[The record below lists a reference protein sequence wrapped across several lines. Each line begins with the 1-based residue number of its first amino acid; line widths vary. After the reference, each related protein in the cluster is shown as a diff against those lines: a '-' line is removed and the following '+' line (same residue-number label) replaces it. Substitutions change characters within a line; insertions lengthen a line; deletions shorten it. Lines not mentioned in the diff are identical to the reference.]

1 MNKKTIL
8 ITGGNGENGIG
19 LGVGKR
25 FAKEGWRVII
35 MDIASS
41 PSKGCESVVTQSDGK
56 YYQCDVSDKK
66 QVDSVM
72 EEIYDTFKKID
83 VLHSNAGILQWHS
96 FVDYTEEQID
106 RELNINLKG
115 MFLIGQP
122 VARKMME
129 EKDGCIIFTGSM
141 GGKES
146 AANQSVYAASK
157 GGVIQLAKTLSKE
170 LGPYNI
176 RVNSI
181 CPGIIDTDMC
191 IDCPEPDV
199 PWIKRTPLNRFGT
212 PDDVASVVWFLA
224 NDDARYITGQ
234 AINITGGM
242 MTF

>member
-25 FAKEGWRVII
+25 FAAEGWRVII
-35 MDIASS
+35 LDIAKQPTVACS
-41 PSKGCESVVTQSDGK
+41 EVVNSSDGK
-56 YYQCDVSDKK
+56 YYSCDVSNKA

-72 EEIYDTFKKID
+72 KEVYDTFEFID
-83 VLHSNAGILQWHS
+83 VLHSNAGILQWHP
-96 FVDYTEEQID
+96 FIEYTEEEISQ
-106 RELNINLKG
+106 ELDINLKG
-115 MFLIGQP
+115 MFFVTQP
-122 VARKMME
+122 IARKMIDA
-129 EKDGCIIFTGSM
+129 KKGCIVLTGSM

-170 LGPYNI
+170 LGPYGV

-191 IDCPEPDV
+191 IGCPEPSV
-199 PWIKRTPLNRFGT
+199 PWITKTPLNRFGT
-212 PDDVASVVWFLA
+212 PVDVAGVVWFLA
-224 NDDARYITGQ
+224 SKDAQYITGQ
-234 AINITGGM
+234 AVNITGGM

>member
-1 MNKKTIL
+1 MDKKTIL

-19 LGVGKR
+19 LGVGRR
-25 FAKEGWRVII
+25 FSKEGWRVII
-35 MDIASS
+35 LDIA
-41 PSKGCESVVTQSDGK
+41 PTPTPGCGNVVTESGGK

-66 QVDSVM
+66 QVDSVIG
-72 EEIYDTFKKID
+72 EIYDTFHKID
-83 VLHSNAGILQWHS
+83 VLHNNAGILQWRS
-96 FVDYTEEQID
+96 FTEYTEEEID
-106 RELNINLKG
+106 RELRINLKG
-115 MFLIGQP
+115 MFLVGQP
-122 VARKMME
+122 VARKMIE
-129 EKDGCIIFTGSM
+129 ERNGCIIFTGSM

-170 LGPYNI
+170 LGPYGI

-181 CPGIIDTDMC
+181 CPGIIETDMC
-191 IDCPEPDV
+191 NDCPEPDV

-224 NDDARYITGQ
+224 GEDARYITGQ
-234 AINITGGM
+234 AVNITGGM